1 MPTKPKKDKKAKDIA
16 SLKFMKSI
24 MKSYGKKE
32 EEPEKRRLE
41 DDIEDKIQK
50 EEKKDE
56 LHDNGEDWD
65 DLNPNHKYWGLDSD
79 EDTRTAGPAVL
90 SATGID
96 GALKLLSGKEED
108 KVERHPEKRMK
119 QGSEK

>member
-1 MPTKPKKDKKAKDIA
+1 MA

-32 EEPEKRRLE
+32 EPERRLE
-41 DDIEDKIQK
+41 DDIEEKLQK
-50 EEKKDE
+50 EEKREEEREEGDM
-56 LHDNGEDWD
+56 WD

-79 EDTRTAGPAVL
+79 DEDGHPREEIK

-96 GALKLLSGKEED
+96 DALKLLSGGD
-108 KVERHPEKRMK
+108 
-119 QGSEK
+119 